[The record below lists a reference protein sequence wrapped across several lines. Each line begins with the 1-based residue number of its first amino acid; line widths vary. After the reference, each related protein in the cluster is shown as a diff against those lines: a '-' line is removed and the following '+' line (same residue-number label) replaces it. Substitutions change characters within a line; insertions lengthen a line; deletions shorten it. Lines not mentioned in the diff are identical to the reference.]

1 MSVGSS
7 SLSIPVTT
15 LLPWRN
21 LKRKKVIIIISI
33 TQKEAFYL
41 NKEKNVPYGEGGI
54 SVTHSRH
61 SGKSY
66 NLCRIHRETLEKYRK
81 SRIIEK

>member
-1 MSVGSS
+1 MKEG
-7 SLSIPVTT
+7 
-15 LLPWRN
+15 
-21 LKRKKVIIIISI
+21 IIIISI

-66 NLCRIHRETLEKYRK
+66 RLCEAHKRILENYRK
-81 SRIIEK
+81 SRIVEK